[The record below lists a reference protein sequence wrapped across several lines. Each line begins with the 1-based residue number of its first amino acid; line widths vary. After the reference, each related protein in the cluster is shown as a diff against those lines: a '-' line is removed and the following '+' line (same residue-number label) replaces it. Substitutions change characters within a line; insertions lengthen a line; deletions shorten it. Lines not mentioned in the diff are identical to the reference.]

1 MVWGSVLYQE
11 HPEGRRPVSFASR
24 KLSDSEKRY
33 LAHQLEFLAL
43 KWAVVDKF
51 HVSLYGLK
59 LTTQLM
65 VLTVT
70 NGLIKATY
78 DFSVLDYPGKANT
91 NTDALAEFVQT
102 HLEERRF

>member
-1 MVWGSVLYQE
+1 
-11 HPEGRRPVSFASR
+11 
-24 KLSDSEKRY
+24 
-33 LAHQLEFLAL
+33 
-43 KWAVVDKF
+43 
-51 HVSLYGLK
+51 
-59 LTTQLM
+59 M

-78 DFSVLDYPGKANT
+78 DFSVQDYPGKANT